1 MLGTTAIAVLAWQR
15 GEAVNALWMVVAAA
29 CVFAVAYRFHSAW
42 LMANVLTLDELRAT
56 PAVVHE
62 DGKDFV
68 QTNRWVVF
76 GHHFA
81 AIAGPGPLVG
91 PVLAAQFGYLPGMLW
106 MLIGATIGGA
116 VHDSVILFCSVR
128 RRGKSLGQMMAEE
141 VGPWAGVVA
150 LVSIIAIMIILLA
163 VLALVVVKALAES
176 PWGLFTIAATE
187 FLQT

>member
-91 PVLAAQFGYLPGMLW
+91 PVLAAQFNNIFRNYLHLFGCW
-106 MLIGATIGGA
+106 F
-116 VHDSVILFCSVR
+116 SIL
-128 RRGKSLGQMMAEE
+128 G
-141 VGPWAGVVA
+141 
-150 LVSIIAIMIILLA
+150 IIARGENNNQKQNSIFA
-163 VLALVVVKALAES
+163 
-176 PWGLFTIAATE
+176 
-187 FLQT
+187 